1 MKFTNELIEK
11 CEFTILDLWGMK
23 EIVNMGGKDNPGI
36 CTCAMNTFF
45 AFADIEKDKFRCFYL
60 IGSLIDQTMFTHF
73 QEIYSEFRSVLKFP
87 KIYQHGCGMASPSMF
102 FEVKKIKSSK
112 IRPFEYEEGS
122 KEVNWDTMKTVAENL
137 FEDCKNWFKESNN
150 ESLISPFNDKIMEEI
165 NNKENGFQ
173 EPNKSQLLKLLKA
186 IND

>member
-1 MKFTNELIEK
+1 MKFTNKLIEK

-36 CTCAMNTFF
+36 CTCTMNTFF
-45 AFADIEKDKFRCFYL
+45 AFADNEKDKFRCFYL

-73 QEIYSEFRSVLKFP
+73 QEIYSEFRNVLKFP
-87 KIYQHGCGMASPSMF
+87 KIYQHGCGMASPSML

-112 IRPFEYEEGS
+112 KRPFEYEEGS

-150 ESLISPFNDKIMEEI
+150 ESVISPFNEKITEEI

-173 EPNKSQLLKLLKA
+173 DPNKSKLLKLMKQ

>member
-1 MKFTNELIEK
+1 
-11 CEFTILDLWGMK
+11 
-23 EIVNMGGKDNPGI
+23 
-36 CTCAMNTFF
+36 
-45 AFADIEKDKFRCFYL
+45 
-60 IGSLIDQTMFTHF
+60 
-73 QEIYSEFRSVLKFP
+73 
-87 KIYQHGCGMASPSMF
+87 MASPSIF
-102 FEVKKIKSSK
+102 FEV
-112 IRPFEYEEGS
+112 RVQNWENDQFET